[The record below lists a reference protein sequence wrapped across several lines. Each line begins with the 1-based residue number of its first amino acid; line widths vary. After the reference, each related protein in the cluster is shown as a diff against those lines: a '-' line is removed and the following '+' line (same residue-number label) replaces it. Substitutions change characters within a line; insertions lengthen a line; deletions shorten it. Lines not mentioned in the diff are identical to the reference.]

1 MNLFLFWIFLYIWKM
16 QGPQYVCTNFWTFIC
31 TTCSGIQ
38 WVFSSAFLVFFVLVI
53 VFLWLFFL
61 KKLSKVCD
69 CLDLKQCLVVGVKL
83 PFIFDWNRHLCMG
96 CVLLIF
102 LFWYIYVHV
111 IQSRVYSSSEVSIH
125 VEVHIP
131 RSWSSSKWWQ
141 SGIGGGEFLLAL
153 GTVGFFYCYVDQT
166 LKCFQRAREIYLKDW
181 NQQRQRLPD
190 NRCNIFSVVLLLCL

>member
-1 MNLFLFWIFLYIWKM
+1 LFGFEAMPCSRCEIAFHFRLK
-16 QGPQYVCTNFWTFIC
+16 PTFMHGLC
-31 TTCSGIQ
+31 TTH
-38 WVFSSAFLVFFVLVI
+38 FLV
-53 VFLWLFFL
+53 
-61 KKLSKVCD
+61 
-69 CLDLKQCLVVGVKL
+69 
-83 PFIFDWNRHLCMG
+83 
-96 CVLLIF
+96 LI
-102 LFWYIYVHV
+102 YIYVHV

-190 NRCNIFSVVLLLCL
+190 NRCNIFSVVLLLCLQLI

>member
-1 MNLFLFWIFLYIWKM
+1 MYYLQWDSVSIFFCFLGFLAACYSIFMI
-16 QGPQYVCTNFWTFIC
+16 I
-31 TTCSGIQ
+31 
-38 WVFSSAFLVFFVLVI
+38 
-53 VFLWLFFL
+53 FL
-61 KKLSKVCD
+61 KKLICD

-83 PFIFDWNRHLCMG
+83 SFIFDWNRHLCIG

-111 IQSRVYSSSEVSIH
+111 IQSRVYSSCEVSIH

-153 GTVGFFYCYVDQT
+153 GTVGFFFYCYVDQT

-190 NRCNIFSVVLLLCL
+190 NRCNILSVVLLLCL